1 VRNCVNRCPLFTDE
15 TTSPIAAN
23 VKIFDNNANHD
34 QFFVF
39 DLTLLANWDLAKAA
53 LQTHLSAG
61 NSADD
66 YM

>member
-1 VRNCVNRCPLFTDE
+1 VRNCVNRCPLFTDN
-15 TTSPIAAN
+15 TAGAVN
-23 VKIFDNNANHD
+23 VKIFDNNANRD

-53 LQTHLSAG
+53 LQTPG
-61 NSADD
+61 KSADD